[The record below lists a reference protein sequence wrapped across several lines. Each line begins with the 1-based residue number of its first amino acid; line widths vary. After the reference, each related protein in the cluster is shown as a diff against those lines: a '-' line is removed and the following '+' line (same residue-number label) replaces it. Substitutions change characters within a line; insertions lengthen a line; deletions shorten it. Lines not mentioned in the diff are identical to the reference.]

1 MSRVT
6 WEYSFRFV
14 VLSPGSGLAAMK
26 AFVQDTLNPEGA
38 RGWEVIGVF
47 PAPTGHD
54 EVFVVMKRPVP
65 SGGRQGSARDAGSGG
80 PPGLD

>member
-1 MSRVT
+1 MPGLT
-6 WEYSFRFV
+6 WEYSFHFV
-14 VLSPGSGLAAMK
+14 VLSPDSGVAAMK

-54 EVFVVMKRPVP
+54 EVFVMMKRPV
-65 SGGRQGSARDAGSGG
+65 SAGSS
-80 PPGLD
+80 PIFEK